1 MTERERETSQGSLF
15 CFFVNDHSI
24 NSSIVFVI
32 MKRKEKSGYQKRLE
46 SKRRNLE
53 ATASAPGQ
61 RKIFDF
67 GLKKNNESSP
77 CGQAARSTDAV
88 EEQNESH
95 FVNESSTEQETS
107 TDQELSV
114 TEEMSASTEEMTHQS
129 QSHSRQGTQIEMWYK
144 EKKLDASWLVST
156 NDCLAM
162 KKQFVDKRNR
172 LVIACLLCQKYEAEV
187 TRYTINGRLPIAS
200 GVRAD
205 GKERLKSVTDH
216 LESTVH
222 TEAVKLDTHKQ
233 AWVNKSDKHPWAKYL
248 KKTKSDKLQILLEMA
263 IDVYNDSRIETVSAI
278 CWPSRSLS
286 SKMATHLIQHFEAE
300 GYDGCF
306 IPYNPNAAEFR
317 YRNPVIYAE
326 MKKIIGDL
334 EMKKLSKTL
343 NESLCYSIQIDGSA
357 DRMQIDSK
365 FITARYVPT
374 DKICVKT
381 MFLGV
386 FSSDLGGADGLLD
399 TFKTCLQSLGF
410 STENLIGL
418 TTDGETA
425 NTGRHRGLWQLM
437 KDFVGREILTVWCIC
452 HRSDLALESVQ
463 SDLPELSHWK
473 SDAIAVA
480 TFFRT
485 SPRRTKLLHK
495 VIY

>member
-1 MTERERETSQGSLF
+1 
-15 CFFVNDHSI
+15 
-24 NSSIVFVI
+24 
-32 MKRKEKSGYQKRLE
+32 
-46 SKRRNLE
+46 
-53 ATASAPGQ
+53 
-61 RKIFDF
+61 
-67 GLKKNNESSP
+67 
-77 CGQAARSTDAV
+77 
-88 EEQNESH
+88 
-95 FVNESSTEQETS
+95 
-107 TDQELSV
+107 
-114 TEEMSASTEEMTHQS
+114 
-129 QSHSRQGTQIEMWYK
+129 
-144 EKKLDASWLVST
+144 
-156 NDCLAM
+156 
-162 KKQFVDKRNR
+162 
-172 LVIACLLCQKYEAEV
+172 
-187 TRYTINGRLPIAS
+187 
-200 GVRAD
+200 
-205 GKERLKSVTDH
+205 
-216 LESTVH
+216 
-222 TEAVKLDTHKQ
+222 
-233 AWVNKSDKHPWAKYL
+233 
-248 KKTKSDKLQILLEMA
+248 
-263 IDVYNDSRIETVSAI
+263 
-278 CWPSRSLS
+278 
-286 SKMATHLIQHFEAE
+286 MATHLIQHFEAE

-306 IPYNPNAAEFR
+306 IPFNPNAAEFR

-374 DKICVKT
+374 DEICVKT

-463 SDLPELSHWK
+463 SDLPELFHWK